1 MTQRF
6 ETVVVGGGILGW
18 SAAYRLVRRGA
29 RVAVIDNQLDGRA
42 TAAGAG
48 IVSPG
53 TSIHG
58 HPGTAPLTKAAVAWY
73 PTLIAELA
81 EDGETDTGFSTP
93 GTLFVFTNDEE
104 YDRMP
109 EVRSNAE
116 KKLADGVRCIDDISL
131 LSGPEAKDLFPAL
144 ADIPGAL
151 YMSGG
156 SRVDGRLI
164 TAAMRR
170 AAIARGAVEICGEAA
185 IDLDS
190 LGQRSIKV
198 NEETVQFDNLLI
210 AAGAWTRDLMARLGL
225 DIPLAPQRGQILH
238 LSMPDV
244 ITTNWPVIHGFHNH
258 YLLAFAE
265 NRVVAG
271 ATREDDTG
279 FDYRM
284 TLAGV
289 AQEMNEALRVAPG
302 LAHATLTEIRVG
314 FRPMSADGL
323 PIMGR
328 IPQLDNVHIA
338 TGHGPGG
345 LTMGPFSG
353 AIVADSILDGEP
365 DPLVQHYSIDRFG
378 KAYESSQNVIPAGT
392 TGATFE

>member
-1 MTQRF
+1 MTQSF
-6 ETVVVGGGILGW
+6 ETVIVGGGILGW

-29 RVAVIDNQLDGRA
+29 QVAVIDNQLEGRA

-58 HPGTAPLTKAAVAWY
+58 SPGTAPLTKAAVAWY

-93 GTLFVFTNDEE
+93 GTLFVFTDEDE
-104 YDRMP
+104 YARMP

-116 KKLADGVRCIDDISL
+116 KKLAEGVGCIDDISL
-131 LSGPEAKDLFPAL
+131 LSGPEAKELFPAL

-170 AAIARGAVEICGEAA
+170 AAIARGVVEIMGQATVDPA
-185 IDLDS
+185 S
-190 LGQRSIKV
+190 LRQRSLKV
-198 NEETVQFDNLLI
+198 GEEAISFDNLLI
-210 AAGAWTRDLMARLGL
+210 AAGAWTHGLMADLGL
-225 DIPLAPQRGQILH
+225 EIPLAPQRGQILH
-238 LSMPDV
+238 LSMDGV
-244 ITTNWPVIHGFHNH
+244 TTTSWPVIHGFHNH

-265 NRVVAG
+265 NKVVVG
-271 ATREDDTG
+271 ATREDGTG
-279 FDYRM
+279 FDYRR
-284 TLAGV
+284 TLGGV

-302 LAHATLTEIRVG
+302 LANATLSEIRVG
-314 FRPMSADGL
+314 FRPMSADGM

-328 IPQLDNVHIA
+328 IPQFDNVHIA

-345 LTMGPFSG
+345 LTMGPVSG
-353 AIVADSILDGEP
+353 ALVADSILDSQP
-365 DPLVQHYSIDRFG
+365 DPLVQQYSIDRFNEV
-378 KAYESSQNVIPAGT
+378 YDVRT
-392 TGATFE
+392 